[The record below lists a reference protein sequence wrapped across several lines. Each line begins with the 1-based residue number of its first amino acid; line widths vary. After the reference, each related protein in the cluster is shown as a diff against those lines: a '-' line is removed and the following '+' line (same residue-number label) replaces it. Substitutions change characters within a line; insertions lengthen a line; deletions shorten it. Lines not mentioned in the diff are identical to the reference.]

1 MVACVINTP
10 ARKRLAQVLS
20 ASGMPQDV
28 KAVPLESYSNDAWR
42 IGDRIVRVCWR
53 GDIGRLRR
61 EAAVVPALPAE
72 IPCPE
77 ILAAGD
83 DGELAWTVTRRM
95 SGQGLHAIWPT
106 LDDGERRKAIAQL
119 ADVLRAL
126 HAWQPPERVR
136 SLLLGHLRAQPTA
149 PEAIVGADLCP
160 LPVERAQA
168 LVAHAE
174 SPGLDLVESRLGEL
188 AGLDPYREEPRSIV
202 HGDLHFANLL
212 WDKGRI
218 TAVLDFEWVRI
229 GPPDLDLLP
238 LLRSVDWAGSG
249 DAELV
254 PSREMTRIF
263 GWLAADYPQLFAHPD
278 LIHRLWLYQLAH
290 TVRELYT
297 WPPAVPEEAAADHPV
312 NNLPR
317 FGLGTDH
324 LRGLFPLSHDG

>member
-1 MVACVINTP
+1 MT
-10 ARKRLAQVLS
+10 S
-20 ASGMPQDV
+20 
-28 KAVPLESYSNDAWR
+28 
-42 IGDRIVRVCWR
+42 IVSF
-53 GDIGRLRR
+53 G
-61 EAAVVPALPAE
+61 
-72 IPCPE
+72 
-77 ILAAGD
+77 
-83 DGELAWTVTRRM
+83 
-95 SGQGLHAIWPT
+95 AIWPT

-263 GWLAADYPQLFAHPD
+263 GRLAVRLPAALRPSRSDPSPVALPARP
-278 LIHRLWLYQLAH
+278 HRPRAVHMAPGRAGRGSGRSPSEQPAP
-290 TVRELYT
+290 VRPGHR
-297 WPPAVPEEAAADHPV
+297 PPARPVPPV
-312 NNLPR
+312 P
-317 FGLGTDH
+317 
-324 LRGLFPLSHDG
+324 